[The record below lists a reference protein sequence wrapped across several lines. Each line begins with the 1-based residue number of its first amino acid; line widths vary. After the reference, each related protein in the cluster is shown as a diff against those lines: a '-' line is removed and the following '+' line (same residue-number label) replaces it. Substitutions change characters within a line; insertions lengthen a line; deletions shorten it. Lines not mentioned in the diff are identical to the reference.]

1 MTEHTSNAVSAFDS
15 LTLSPARWRR
25 LALSGAA
32 VGSAAASSAAMAGVV
47 QITQAGNE
55 VTSLANNL
63 RADLT
68 GDGVTDLPGLGVD
81 NGETTFTS
89 SGNWFFRNRAA
100 AHFDSPGGFYY
111 QALGRASYF
120 RSGAGVVAFS
130 NTTAKG
136 YRNTVGGFDYR
147 PSMDSSGMVPITFTD
162 ALVNGG
168 ATTNALV
175 EVRAFSTSK
184 TSHAVRLVRLFF
196 NARSTAAPTGA
207 GTVVGSTAPEFS
219 RAAAA
224 AQAAAAQAAAARLA
238 SISIL
243 NQKIAQ
249 LTKQLRKANKK
260 KKKAIAKK
268 LKRAK
273 AQLAA
278 L

>member
-1 MTEHTSNAVSAFDS
+1 
-15 LTLSPARWRR
+15 
-25 LALSGAA
+25 
-32 VGSAAASSAAMAGVV
+32 MAEVV

-68 GDGVTDLPGLGVD
+68 GDGVTDLPSLGVY

-100 AHFDSPGGFYY
+100 AYFDPPGGFYY
-111 QALGRASYF
+111 QALGRAAYF
-120 RSGAGVVAFS
+120 RSGDGVVAFLS
-130 NTTAKG
+130 TTSKG
-136 YRNTVGGFDYR
+136 FRNTVGGFDYS

-175 EVRAFSTSK
+175 EVRAFSTSR
-184 TSHAVRLVRLFF
+184 TSHAVRLVRLVF
-196 NARSTAAPTGA
+196 NDRSTAAPTGA
-207 GTVVGSTAPEFS
+207 GTVVGSPAPEFS
-219 RAAAA
+219 RG
-224 AQAAAAQAAAARLA
+224 AAAARVA
-238 SISIL
+238 SILIL

-249 LTKQLRKANKK
+249 LTKQLRKADKK
-260 KKKAIAKK
+260 KKKAIARK